1 MSSEW
6 FSTGCEIY
14 KSIGNL
20 IINPLCDILG
30 IDDFG
35 KVKRDDRNWQSLKEF
50 FEKKIL
56 EFKAISNL
64 SEDKSNKD
72 KLLASC
78 AAKVVDNIERQLNQ
92 MSFFREEVDNDTKL
106 KMKHAP
112 LTNLGC
118 ESRMAQFDNRVKF
131 SRGSAPISTLSDKQ
145 VVATNRYLLEPQ
157 LDDPDVCREEFKW
170 ARNSEEAI
178 TVNQL
183 QKEYFD
189 KVKATHNLVL
199 KAKEKAKMKKVQR
212 ACNLLSQ
219 CRTHGGPIS
228 LDNINLLDSLD
239 EKQIILEATYLKATV
254 AKEIKLKK
262 RVKDLDTDKFRMV
275 SLPSE
280 QIKQSIRN
288 VIKPQND
295 VSGNVENLLS
305 KYFSV

>member
-1 MSSEW
+1 
-6 FSTGCEIY
+6 
-14 KSIGNL
+14 
-20 IINPLCDILG
+20 
-30 IDDFG
+30 
-35 KVKRDDRNWQSLKEF
+35 
-50 FEKKIL
+50 
-56 EFKAISNL
+56 
-64 SEDKSNKD
+64 
-72 KLLASC
+72 
-78 AAKVVDNIERQLNQ
+78 
-92 MSFFREEVDNDTKL
+92 MSFFREEVDDHIKL

-145 VVATNRYLLEPQ
+145 VVATNKYLLEPK
-157 LDDPDVCREEFKW
+157 LDDPEVCEEEFKW
-170 ARNSEEAI
+170 AKNSEEANR
-178 TVNQL
+178 VNQL

-199 KAKEKAKMKKVQR
+199 KAKEKAKQKKVQR

-219 CRTHGGPIS
+219 CRIHGGPIS
-228 LDNINLLDSLD
+228 LDNIDLLDSLN

-262 RVKDLDTDKFRMV
+262 RVKELETDKFRMI

-280 QIKQSIRN
+280 QIKQSILN
-288 VIKPQND
+288 VIKLQND
-295 VSGNVENLLS
+295 VSEDVEILLS